1 MFTDVEG
8 STQMLSSRGFTLSHE
23 IMKAYESIIEEKIT
37 EHAGRRIKGLGDGVM
52 VSFGSSRHAVE
63 CAIAIQ
69 RGIAEYSKQN
79 PERKLKIRIGLN
91 TGEVVEEAGDIFG
104 AAVNV
109 AARVASKAKGG
120 QILVSEVVRELVG
133 PVSEM
138 KFGYRGRYKL
148 KGFPDRFRLHE
159 VTPGEAPSATPVL
172 PSGDGFVG
180 REQERLDIRMAL
192 DRAATGSGGI
202 LFLAGAPGIG
212 ASRLASEVA
221 AEATSKGWLVLSG
234 RCMDQDGTPYAPFR
248 EILATA
254 VTASTAKLLQDAADD
269 NGPLLS
275 LLVPSLRQK
284 VRAMAAAPQVGADK
298 LREQLFRAI
307 FDF

>member
-1 MFTDVEG
+1 
-8 STQMLSSRGFTLSHE
+8 
-23 IMKAYESIIEEKIT
+23 
-37 EHAGRRIKGLGDGVM
+37 M
-52 VSFGSSRHAVE
+52 VSVGSSRHAVE

-120 QILVSEVVRELVG
+120 EILVSEVVRNLVG
-133 PVSEM
+133 PVAEM

-148 KGFPDRFRLHE
+148 KGFPDRFRLHD
-159 VTPGEAPSATPVL
+159 VTAIAAPSQTAAL

-180 REQERLDIRMAL
+180 REQERLDIRMTL
-192 DRAATGSGGI
+192 DRAATGSGGMV
-202 LFLAGAPGIG
+202 FLAGPPGIG

-221 AEATSKGWLVLSG
+221 AAAAWASSAPMGNPISTRRARSQQQRPASCAGAALSAWCWAGSRTATSRRWW
-234 RCMDQDGTPYAPFR
+234 RR
-248 EILATA
+248 WAT
-254 VTASTAKLLQDAADD
+254 
-269 NGPLLS
+269 
-275 LLVPSLRQK
+275 R
-284 VRAMAAAPQVGADK
+284 R
-298 LREQLFRAI
+298 
-307 FDF
+307 